1 MNTLWRKAIRDFWHE
16 RARTALVVLAI
27 ALGIS
32 AFAAVMSSYAI
43 LTRELDHGYL
53 ATNPASA
60 ILRVDSIDD
69 ELVAAILQNPEVSDA
84 EPRRVV
90 TGQLKSGPMQ
100 WRNLRLFVVKDYANI
115 RVSKL
120 ERERGAWPP
129 ATGEI
134 LIERDAFQVA
144 KASIGDRV
152 TVKTANGAEQQL
164 LISGSVHAVGQAQAR
179 MENMVYGYI
188 NLATLVQLG
197 EKPYLDQL
205 NILVA
210 ENRFDENHIRRVV

>member
-1 MNTLWRKAIRDFWHE
+1 MTVPWHKAFRDFWQE
-16 RARTALVVLAI
+16 RARTVLVVAAI

-43 LTRELDHGYL
+43 LTRELDRGYL
-53 ATNPASA
+53 NTNPASA

-69 ELVAAILQNPEVSDA
+69 KLVAEILKNPEVSAA

-90 TGQLKSGPMQ
+90 TGQIKSGPMY
-100 WRNLRLFVVKDYANI
+100 WRNLTLFVVKDYGDI

-120 ERERGAWPP
+120 APERGAWPP

-144 KASIGDRV
+144 RANIGDTV
-152 TVKTANGAEQQL
+152 IVKTMNGVECPHKRYSPCAPAP
-164 LISGSVHAVGQAQAR
+164 G
-179 MENMVYGYI
+179 
-188 NLATLVQLG
+188 
-197 EKPYLDQL
+197 
-205 NILVA
+205 
-210 ENRFDENHIRRVV
+210 RRREHC